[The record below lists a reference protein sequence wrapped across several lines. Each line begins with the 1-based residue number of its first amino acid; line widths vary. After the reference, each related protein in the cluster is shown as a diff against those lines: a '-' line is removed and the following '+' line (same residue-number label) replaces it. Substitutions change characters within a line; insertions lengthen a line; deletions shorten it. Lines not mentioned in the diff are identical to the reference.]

1 MRQII
6 IRLTT
11 TVCVATALLCT
22 ATTTPAA
29 DDLFSSDSLKQVFN
43 PAPPQTKT
51 PPSPP
56 QQSPVQPVPPQQP
69 PTQTQPQSRALDPAE
84 IPTFLMLMGY
94 QSEDLGDGVFKTTLK
109 KGEWN
114 LPYAF
119 VISPNKAQFW
129 VTLSLNT
136 LQEGV
141 TIPAEKMQKMLNF
154 NHQFGPIHFAYS
166 EKTRRIYVC
175 RALKNDGLD
184 PAEVKQVIETL
195 ADLAINNEDMWNHT
209 KWQSAQQSP
218 TQQPQVQQTQPQTQV
233 QQPPQAPVQ
242 SQPTPPHVGT
252 WRSTAPDNSTFQLT
266 LNADGSFVLYHVHDS
281 TTDKSVGRYTLAGN
295 NLTLLMSETDKLE
308 AYFTWYNNGTW
319 RFLMKDAQPG
329 AQGLMFAKA

>member
-1 MRQII
+1 MRQILI
-6 IRLTT
+6 QLTT

-43 PAPPQTKT
+43 PAPPQTTT

-56 QQSPVQPVPPQQP
+56 EQTPVQPIPPQQP
-69 PTQTQPQSRALDPAE
+69 PTQTQPPSRALEPAE
-84 IPTFLMLMGY
+84 IPNFLMLMGY

-141 TIPAEKMQKMLNF
+141 SIPAEKMQKMLNF
-154 NHQFGPIHFAYS
+154 NHQYGPMHFAFS

-175 RALKNDGLD
+175 RALENDGLD
-184 PAEVKQVIETL
+184 PAEVKQVIELL
-195 ADLAINNEDMWNHT
+195 AELSINNEDLWNHT
-209 KWQSAQQSP
+209 KWQTAQQP
-218 TQQPQVQQTQPQTQV
+218 QQPQVQQQT
-233 QQPPQAPVQ
+233 PQAPVQ
-242 SQPTPPHVGT
+242 PQPTPAHVGT

-281 TTDKSVGRYTLAGN
+281 KTDKSVGRYTLAGN
-295 NLTLLMSETDKLE
+295 NLTLLMTETDKLE

-329 AQGLMFAKA
+329 AQGLLFAKA